1 MQKGMC
7 DELVALL
14 GERELE
20 GRSQFSASVAE
31 HSDAFYAI
39 DLAWCLTELGEE
51 TRAKNLASLLLDAN
65 DRALADGLPLH
76 RFGVDYVFVQVAAG
90 DPAGAVAT
98 LNKLLD
104 AGQLDYRVYY
114 AWPHFRVLQGRE
126 DFQALKLKHLKRVNA
141 ERALLDWPAVEDTG
155 L

>member
-1 MQKGMC
+1 MQKKKRIKKINKINQ
-7 DELVALL
+7 
-14 GERELE
+14 GEYNPRDIPTEFI
-20 GRSQFSASVAE
+20 GRQVPDF
-31 HSDAFYAI
+31 
-39 DLAWCLTELGEE
+39 DLP
-51 TRAKNLASLLLDAN
+51 NLLDAN

-76 RFGVDYVFVQVAAG
+76 RLGVDHVFVQVAAG

-104 AGQLDYRVYY
+104 AGQLAYRVYY